1 MDKKV
6 HKKYKKLLLGTIP
19 GDDDKKIKGSKLP
32 TMRQVLLCLL
42 SNLKDLHWDQALSAT
57 IENVLLHYQKANIP
71 TLEGRNN
78 IGRVIK
84 DYYEKEFISLME
96 LKDYRRREDEP
107 RIIKL
112 KSELNLTMKFYKNT
126 VLTDIVAKKKG
137 ITKVEQDAIDVDI
150 EFMKSMLNDRVAT
163 YSGLD
168 KVVTE
173 KTKKRIERQK
183 HHLEREEI
191 NPCKRAFEM
200 INLEPGTS
208 SCEDENIEEVTT
220 IAQSRKHRKLVK
232 CGIDIFVP
240 HDILKNPDLVSCSI
254 RNNIS
259 STQLSAIVHSL
270 VAACG
275 GDLYKLCL
283 NPRTAHR
290 YRTAIVP
297 EISLKKIGC
306 HHL

>member
-1 MDKKV
+1 M
-6 HKKYKKLLLGTIP
+6 
-19 GDDDKKIKGSKLP
+19 
-32 TMRQVLLCLL
+32 
-42 SNLKDLHWDQALSAT
+42 A
-57 IENVLLHYQKANIP
+57 
-71 TLEGRNN
+71 
-78 IGRVIK
+78 
-84 DYYEKEFISLME
+84 
-96 LKDYRRREDEP
+96 
-107 RIIKL
+107 
-112 KSELNLTMKFYKNT
+112 
-126 VLTDIVAKKKG
+126 AKKKG
-137 ITKVEQDAIDVDI
+137 ITKVEQDAIDDI
-150 EFMKSMLNDRVAT
+150 KYIKSKLNDRVAT

-168 KVVTE
+168 RVVTE
-173 KTKKRIERQK
+173 KIKKRIERQK

-191 NPCKRAFEM
+191 NPCKRTFEM

-208 SCEDENIEEVTT
+208 SCEDESIEEVTT
-220 IAQSRKHRKLVK
+220 IAQSRKHRRLVK

-290 YRTAIVP
+290 CRTAIVDQRKLDAIAYNACALGWKNLWTLLIP
-297 EISLKKIGC
+297 KEQMTDCQFLCLGLMGQSSLAFLHFQNQLKKLVKLLETSYEKQLKSFLKNGIVKKMLLVWFFVQL
-306 HHL
+306 HQIQVNLIN